1 MVVRLCSRS
10 TKSISLNL
18 DGMRASDKS
27 GSKMGSD
34 LSTTLLIEGI
44 AKAENRINFL
54 EECMKMKFNKVNE

>member
-44 AKAENRINFL
+44 AKAE
-54 EECMKMKFNKVNE
+54 KSY